1 MNNKKYSNR
10 EAHIRK
16 KNTTTMII
24 LAIAL
29 VFIFL
34 SQTELGGEIADLFF
48 YEDTPVVDNRPAAA
62 PEAGEEMLVYYFDVD
77 QGDSEL
83 IRIPEST
90 STDGYFDILIDTGVY
105 DEYKN
110 LKAYLMDLQVTE
122 LEAVVVTHPH
132 ADHMGSMATVIE
144 DFGIGKFYMPAFPD
158 SLTPTSVAY
167 EKMLDSLMEKNI
179 GITVIKEGT
188 VIEATDT
195 ASVTVMGPTGSGDYD
210 DLNNYSAIIKVIYGD
225 TSFLFTGDAETPEFQ
240 EAIDGG
246 WNLDSD
252 VLKLGHHGS
261 WNSTDKNVMDAV
273 SPSLAIISCG
283 EGNSYGHPHDE
294 VIDLLEN
301 YAVPYYRTDY
311 EGTILISSD
320 GTEIKKVS

>member
-144 DFGIGKFYMPAFPD
+144 DFGIGKFYMPAFPE

-167 EKMLDSLMEKNI
+167 EKMLDSLMEKDL

-210 DLNNYSAIIKVIYGD
+210 DLNNYSAIIKVVYGD

-252 VLKLGHHGS
+252 VLKVGHHGS

-294 VIDLLEN
+294 VIDLLED
-301 YAVPYYRTDY
+301 YSVPYYRTDY
-311 EGTILISSD
+311 EGTILVSSD
-320 GTEIKKVS
+320 GAEIKKVS

>member
-48 YEDTPVVDNRPAAA
+48 YEDTPVVDNHPAAA

-144 DFGIGKFYMPAFPD
+144 DFGIGKFYMPAFPE

-167 EKMLDSLMEKNI
+167 EKMLDSLMEKDL

-210 DLNNYSAIIKVIYGD
+210 DLNNYSAIIKVVYGD

-252 VLKLGHHGS
+252 VLKVGHHGS
-261 WNSTDKNVMDAV
+261 WNATDKNVMDAV

-294 VIDLLEN
+294 VIDLLED
-301 YAVPYYRTDY
+301 YSVPYYRTDY

>member
-144 DFGIGKFYMPAFPD
+144 DFGIGKFYMPAFPE

-167 EKMLDSLMEKNI
+167 EKMLDSLMEKDL

-210 DLNNYSAIIKVIYGD
+210 DLNNYSAIIKVVYGD

-252 VLKLGHHGS
+252 VLKVGHHGS

-294 VIDLLEN
+294 VIDLLED
-301 YAVPYYRTDY
+301 YSVPYYRTDY
-311 EGTILISSD
+311 EGTILVSSD

>member
-110 LKAYLMDLQVTE
+110 LKGYLMDLQVTE

-144 DFGIGKFYMPAFPD
+144 DFGIGKFYMPAFPE
-158 SLTPTSVAY
+158 SLTPTSAAY

-210 DLNNYSAIIKVIYGD
+210 DLNNYSAIIKVVYGD

-252 VLKLGHHGS
+252 VLKVGHHGS
-261 WNSTDKNVMDAV
+261 WNATDKNVMDAV

-294 VIDLLEN
+294 VMDLLED
-301 YAVPYYRTDY
+301 YSVPYYRTDY